1 MDKDLLEKIIGQVS
15 DDIEKEKKPRK
26 SNQDIGVTEFVG
38 TTDGDTIGLVIAGVD
53 SELAK
58 KMNLGKY
65 RSLGI
70 IGSRTGAGPQI
81 MAVDDAVKATNT
93 DVVAIELP

>member
-1 MDKDLLEKIIGQVS
+1 MIQKK
-15 DDIEKEKKPRK
+15 KKKPRK

-58 KMNLGKY
+58 KNE
-65 RSLGI
+65 
-70 IGSRTGAGPQI
+70 PW
-81 MAVDDAVKATNT
+81 
-93 DVVAIELP
+93 